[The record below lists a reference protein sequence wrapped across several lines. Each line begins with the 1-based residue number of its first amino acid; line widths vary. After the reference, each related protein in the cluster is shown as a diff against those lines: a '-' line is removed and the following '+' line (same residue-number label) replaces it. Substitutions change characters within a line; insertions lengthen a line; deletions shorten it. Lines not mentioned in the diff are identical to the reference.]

1 MKKALI
7 IALMLLASVSAFA
20 AVPGEFNDENNTAV
34 TMNAVPV
41 TFNLAK
47 GTTYYIGFT
56 NDVTNVAAGKDASG
70 INDAE
75 SIELKLDA
83 TQTYGE
89 LGTDNNLYV
98 YWVVSGNQ
106 KLKIELKAEG
116 TLDNTE
122 HDKHLNWQV
131 QWNKFT
137 DDTSGVQ
144 QTLGSTDIHGEDGE
158 NVEETAYTTAL
169 PVYERSNID
178 GVVDRGYTQLSI
190 KTQDVTKAA
199 PEAYE
204 SSLQLIVTPI
214 N

>member
-1 MKKALI
+1 MKKAMI
-7 IALMLLASVSAFA
+7 FALMLLASVSAFA
-20 AVPGEFNDENNTAV
+20 ISGEFNDENNTAV
-34 TMNAVPV
+34 TMEAVPV
-41 TFNLAK
+41 TFDLAK

-56 NDVTNVAAGKDASG
+56 NDITNVAAGKDASG
-70 INDAE
+70 INDAK
-75 SIELKLDA
+75 SIPLQLDA

-106 KLKIELKAEG
+106 KLKVELKAEG

-122 HDKHLNWQV
+122 NDKHLNWQV

-137 DDTSGVQ
+137 DDTSGDQ
-144 QTLGSTDIHGEDGE
+144 QTLGSTDVHGGEGE

>member
-7 IALMLLASVSAFA
+7 IALLLLASVSSF

-34 TMNAVPV
+34 TMKAVPV
-41 TFNLAK
+41 TFDLAK

-56 NDVTNVAAGKDASG
+56 NDVTNVAAGQDASG
-70 INDAE
+70 ITDAE

-106 KLKIELKAEG
+106 KLRIDLKAGG
-116 TLDNTE
+116 TLNNTADNE
-122 HDKHLNWQV
+122 HLNWQV

-137 DDTSGVQ
+137 DDTSGDQ
-144 QTLGSTDIHGEDGE
+144 QTLGSTYIHGEEGVK
-158 NVEETAYTTAL
+158 VEETEYTTAL
-169 PVYERSNID
+169 PVYERSTID
-178 GVVDRGYTQLSI
+178 GVVDRGFTQLSI

-204 SSLQLIVTPI
+204 SSLQLIVTPTT
-214 N
+214 